1 MTTRPEYDME
11 TVGKN
16 LRRLRVEKGYSVKQ
30 VQEYLCLGSPQA
42 VYKYEGGKGYPQADT
57 LLALMELY
65 HASIRDIS
73 VPYEMQALT
82 GEHGLAAIKQNVREE
97 DDRSSSFWFIYKK
110 RRQKPSFFVETT
122 GLEPMTFWL

>member
-1 MTTRPEYDME
+1 MQKEITMTTRPEYDME

-65 HASIRDIS
+65 HASIRDIT

-82 GEHGLAAIKQNVREE
+82 GEHGQAAIKQNVREE
-97 DDRSSSFWFIYKK
+97 DDRSSSFSFKQIFKNLK
-110 RRQKPSFFVETT
+110 SRRFYIS
-122 GLEPMTFWL
+122 LRIL